1 MGFITFTP
9 TDQHLT
15 PWSTLA
21 VEPLPEVF
29 LEGESQL
36 DLEPPPPL
44 DIDKYLAYHVSCLL
58 NYRHHRNH
66 LQLQRGMEFTTVFIV
81 GVYIPP
87 SANVKEALWELYG
100 AIRELQNA
108 HPDGLFIIAGDFN
121 HANLKSVLP
130 KFHQHVDFATR
141 GVNALDLL
149 YTNIPGA
156 YRAEPHPHL
165 GYSDHISVMLILAYR
180 PLVRRSKPVLK
191 LVKTWPEGA
200 ISALQDCFECT
211 NLDMFREAATKGD
224 TTDLEE
230 YISSETSY
238 ISKCIDDVT
247 ISKSITTR
255 SNQKSWLT
263 TKVRALLKSRDSAFR
278 AGDKDALRTAR
289 AKLECA
295 EQLADVF
302 TDIFNISLS
311 STIVPTCLKTTTIIP
326 VPKKYPVSCLN
337 DYHPV
342 ALTPIIMKCFEK
354 FVMRQIKDLLPPS
367 LDPMQF
373 VYRPNRS
380 TDNAISTTLHL
391 SLSHLENKDTYVRML
406 FIDFSSAFNTIIPQ
420 HLTKKLSLLGI
431 NTSLCN
437 WILDFLT
444 GRPQSVRIGTSTSST
459 TTLNTG
465 APQGCMLSPLLFTL
479 LTHDCAAVHSSN
491 HIIKFADDTT
501 MVGLISKNDES
512 AYKEKVRRLTA
523 WCKDNNLSLNME
535 KEMFVDFR
543 RAQSDHSPLN
553 NVNVGPTRRHSH
565 PRSRGHV
572 SRNLI
577 YPPLLSQ
584 SQTVVVGGLW
594 NCQSAVRKADF
605 ISALASHY
613 SFDFLALTETWIPP
627 QNTATPA
634 ALSSAYTFSHSP
646 RESGRGGGTVSVT
659 SPINLFIIV
668 IYHPPGPLGNF
679 LDEMDTLLTVFP
691 SDSTPLTVLGDFNLP
706 SDKLHSSGLLALLNS
721 FSLSFNS
728 CPPTHK
734 EGNVLDLVFTHPSPA
749 TDMTVTP
756 LHISDHHLVSF
767 SITLPVLPK
776 CNSQHLSL
784 TRRNL
789 HSISPSSVASC
800 TLSSLPDHESF
811 SSLPLDSATDTL
823 PSSLSSTMDLLCP
836 LSTIRRKNSSPAPW
850 LSDVLRNNRRE
861 LRSAARKW
869 KKSKLDTDLIS
880 YRTLL
885 SKFSLDMTSAKTS
898 FYKEKLETSAQ
909 DPRKLHNIFSS
920 LLNPPAPPSPSSLTA
935 EDFASFYTEKI
946 ERICQTFTSLPTSP
960 TSHNQHSATPSLTQL
975 STVAAEEVLQ
985 ITRSCNPT
993 TCPLDP
999 IPSAMLQTISPDL
1012 LPFITT
1018 VINGSLTSGHVPT
1031 AFKKA
1036 RVIPILKKPAL
1047 DPSDISNY
1055 RPNNLL
1061 DPNQSGF
1068 KAAHSTETA
1077 LLAVTEKLHAARS
1090 AKLSSVLI
1098 LLDLS
1103 AAFDTVNH
1111 KTLLSTLR
1119 SLGICGTAWEWF
1131 ASYLDVRSYQV
1142 TWKGLTSAPRR
1153 LSTGVPQ
1160 GSVLGPLLFSLYTH
1174 SLGKVISSHG
1184 FSYHCYADD
1193 TQLIFSFPPSDTTT
1207 SARISACLA
1216 DISSWMTA
1224 HQLKLN
1230 PSKTELLIIPG
1241 DPSPAQDLAISLS
1254 NSMIS
1259 PTASAH
1265 NLGVTMDN
1273 QLSFSSHVTNVTRSC
1288 RFLLYN
1294 IRRIRPFLS
1303 TQATQVLVQS
1313 LVISRLDYCNSLLA
1327 DLPLNAI
1334 RPLQMIQNAAARL
1347 VFNLPKFSHTT
1358 PLLRSLHWLPMAAR
1372 IRFKTLMLAYKAK
1385 NGPAPSYLKA
1395 LVTSR
1400 TALRLLRSTS
1410 TARLV
1415 PPSLREKD
1423 MYTSRLF
1430 SVLAPR
1436 WWNELPL
1443 VFAQIQTSPTY
1454 HVNIR
1459 MVYY

>member
-1 MGFITFTP
+1 
-9 TDQHLT
+9 
-15 PWSTLA
+15 
-21 VEPLPEVF
+21 
-29 LEGESQL
+29 
-36 DLEPPPPL
+36 
-44 DIDKYLAYHVSCLL
+44 
-58 NYRHHRNH
+58 
-66 LQLQRGMEFTTVFIV
+66 
-81 GVYIPP
+81 
-87 SANVKEALWELYG
+87 
-100 AIRELQNA
+100 
-108 HPDGLFIIAGDFN
+108 
-121 HANLKSVLP
+121 
-130 KFHQHVDFATR
+130 
-141 GVNALDLL
+141 
-149 YTNIPGA
+149 
-156 YRAEPHPHL
+156 
-165 GYSDHISVMLILAYR
+165 
-180 PLVRRSKPVLK
+180 
-191 LVKTWPEGA
+191 
-200 ISALQDCFECT
+200 
-211 NLDMFREAATKGD
+211 
-224 TTDLEE
+224 
-230 YISSETSY
+230 
-238 ISKCIDDVT
+238 
-247 ISKSITTR
+247 
-255 SNQKSWLT
+255 
-263 TKVRALLKSRDSAFR
+263 
-278 AGDKDALRTAR
+278 
-289 AKLECA
+289 
-295 EQLADVF
+295 
-302 TDIFNISLS
+302 
-311 STIVPTCLKTTTIIP
+311 
-326 VPKKYPVSCLN
+326 
-337 DYHPV
+337 
-342 ALTPIIMKCFEK
+342 
-354 FVMRQIKDLLPPS
+354 
-367 LDPMQF
+367 
-373 VYRPNRS
+373 
-380 TDNAISTTLHL
+380 
-391 SLSHLENKDTYVRML
+391 
-406 FIDFSSAFNTIIPQ
+406 
-420 HLTKKLSLLGI
+420 
-431 NTSLCN
+431 
-437 WILDFLT
+437 
-444 GRPQSVRIGTSTSST
+444 
-459 TTLNTG
+459 
-465 APQGCMLSPLLFTL
+465 
-479 LTHDCAAVHSSN
+479 
-491 HIIKFADDTT
+491 
-501 MVGLISKNDES
+501 
-512 AYKEKVRRLTA
+512 
-523 WCKDNNLSLNME
+523 
-535 KEMFVDFR
+535 
-543 RAQSDHSPLN
+543 
-553 NVNVGPTRRHSH
+553 
-565 PRSRGHV
+565 
-572 SRNLI
+572 
-577 YPPLLSQ
+577 
-584 SQTVVVGGLW
+584 
-594 NCQSAVRKADF
+594 
-605 ISALASHY
+605 
-613 SFDFLALTETWIPP
+613 
-627 QNTATPA
+627 
-634 ALSSAYTFSHSP
+634 
-646 RESGRGGGTVSVT
+646 
-659 SPINLFIIV
+659 
-668 IYHPPGPLGNF
+668 
-679 LDEMDTLLTVFP
+679 MDTLLSVFP

-728 CPPTHK
+728 CPPTYK

-756 LHISDHHLVSF
+756 LHISDHHLVCF

-776 CNSQHLSL
+776 RNPQHLSL

-811 SSLPLDSATDTL
+811 SSLPLYSATDTL
-823 PSSLSSTMDLLCP
+823 LSSLSSTMDFLCP

-869 KKSKLDTDLIS
+869 KKSKLDTDLTS

-885 SKFSLDMTSAKTS
+885 SKFSLDVTSAKTS

-946 ERICQTFTSLPTSP
+946 ERICQTFTSLPTSS
-960 TSHNQHSATPSLTQL
+960 TSHNQNSATPSLTQL

-1055 RPNNLL
+1055 RPVSLLSFLSKILERVVCNQLSDYLMQNNLH

-1090 AKLSSVLI
+1090 AKLSLVLI
-1098 LLDLS
+1098 LLHLS

-1131 ASYLDVRSYQV
+1131 ASYLDGRSYQV

-1193 TQLIFSFPPSDTTT
+1193 TQLIFSFPPSDTTA
-1207 SARISACLA
+1207 SARISACLV

-1259 PTASAH
+1259 PTASAR

-1313 LVISRLDYCNSLLA
+1313 LVILRLDYCNSLLA
-1327 DLPLNAI
+1327 GLPLNAI
-1334 RPLQMIQNAAARL
+1334 RPLQMIQNAAAWL

-1358 PLLRSLHWLPMAAR
+1358 PLLRSLHWLPVAAR

-1385 NGPAPSYLKA
+1385 NGPAPSYFKA

-1400 TALRLLRSTS
+1400 TAPRLLRSTS

-1415 PPSLREKD
+1415 PPSLREKGLLILLILIFLILILLLLLLIIMD
-1423 MYTSRLF
+1423 FMLSGVAACGACLFTNPLEVVKTRMQLQGELKSSGTYRVHYRNVFHAFYTIGRVEGVSALQKGLVPGLLYQFFMNGVRLGSYAVTESAGYIHTEGRVSTAKSTAAGAVSGVVGAFVGSPIYLASTRTRSRNHPFRVSLHSHLTLTPPSRTVAVRMRRGL
-1430 SVLAPR
+1430 SVLLSNTEFTVKFR
-1436 WWNELPL
+1436 ER
-1443 VFAQIQTSPTY
+1443 VMCHIESEFVMR
-1454 HVNIR
+1454 HVNFLVHTCTEVMRVKTHLQSQSTSSIAVGHQYQHRGMIHALAVIHREQGIMGLWRGSSAAVPRVSVGSATQLSTFSITKELITDLQAIR
-1459 MVYY
+1459 MVEPRTLPEKIPVINKR

>member
-1 MGFITFTP
+1 MVEMSAACVQIMFTR
-9 TDQHLT
+9 L
-15 PWSTLA
+15 WS
-21 VEPLPEVF
+21 E
-29 LEGESQL
+29 
-36 DLEPPPPL
+36 D
-44 DIDKYLAYHVSCLL
+44 
-58 NYRHHRNH
+58 
-66 LQLQRGMEFTTVFIV
+66 
-81 GVYIPP
+81 
-87 SANVKEALWELYG
+87 
-100 AIRELQNA
+100 
-108 HPDGLFIIAGDFN
+108 
-121 HANLKSVLP
+121 
-130 KFHQHVDFATR
+130 
-141 GVNALDLL
+141 
-149 YTNIPGA
+149 
-156 YRAEPHPHL
+156 
-165 GYSDHISVMLILAYR
+165 
-180 PLVRRSKPVLK
+180 RR
-191 LVKTWPEGA
+191 
-200 ISALQDCFECT
+200 
-211 NLDMFREAATKGD
+211 
-224 TTDLEE
+224 
-230 YISSETSY
+230 
-238 ISKCIDDVT
+238 
-247 ISKSITTR
+247 
-255 SNQKSWLT
+255 
-263 TKVRALLKSRDSAFR
+263 
-278 AGDKDALRTAR
+278 
-289 AKLECA
+289 
-295 EQLADVF
+295 
-302 TDIFNISLS
+302 
-311 STIVPTCLKTTTIIP
+311 
-326 VPKKYPVSCLN
+326 
-337 DYHPV
+337 
-342 ALTPIIMKCFEK
+342 
-354 FVMRQIKDLLPPS
+354 IK
-367 LDPMQF
+367 
-373 VYRPNRS
+373 
-380 TDNAISTTLHL
+380 
-391 SLSHLENKDTYVRML
+391 
-406 FIDFSSAFNTIIPQ
+406 
-420 HLTKKLSLLGI
+420 
-431 NTSLCN
+431 
-437 WILDFLT
+437 
-444 GRPQSVRIGTSTSST
+444 
-459 TTLNTG
+459 
-465 APQGCMLSPLLFTL
+465 
-479 LTHDCAAVHSSN
+479 
-491 HIIKFADDTT
+491 
-501 MVGLISKNDES
+501 
-512 AYKEKVRRLTA
+512 
-523 WCKDNNLSLNME
+523 
-535 KEMFVDFR
+535 
-543 RAQSDHSPLN
+543 
-553 NVNVGPTRRHSH
+553 
-565 PRSRGHV
+565 
-572 SRNLI
+572 
-577 YPPLLSQ
+577 
-584 SQTVVVGGLW
+584 
-594 NCQSAVRKADF
+594 
-605 ISALASHY
+605 
-613 SFDFLALTETWIPP
+613 
-627 QNTATPA
+627 
-634 ALSSAYTFSHSP
+634 
-646 RESGRGGGTVSVT
+646 VSVT

-668 IYHPPGPLGNF
+668 IYRPPGPLGNF
-679 LDEMDTLLTVFP
+679 LDEMDTLLSVFP

-776 CNSQHLSL
+776 RNSQHLSL

-823 PSSLSSTMDLLCP
+823 LSSLSSTMDLLCP

-880 YRTLL
+880 YRMLL
-885 SKFSLDMTSAKTS
+885 SKFSLDVTSAKTS
-898 FYKEKLETSAQ
+898 FYKEKL
-909 DPRKLHNIFSS
+909 NF
-920 LLNPPAPPSPSSLTA
+920 
-935 EDFASFYTEKI
+935 
-946 ERICQTFTSLPTSP
+946 C
-960 TSHNQHSATPSLTQL
+960 
-975 STVAAEEVLQ
+975 
-985 ITRSCNPT
+985 TRSPKA
-993 TCPLDP
+993 P
-999 IPSAMLQTISPDL
+999 QHL
-1012 LPFITT
+1012 L
-1018 VINGSLTSGHVPT
+1018 
-1031 AFKKA
+1031 
-1036 RVIPILKKPAL
+1036 
-1047 DPSDISNY
+1047 
-1055 RPNNLL
+1055 NNLL

-1131 ASYLDVRSYQV
+1131 ASYLDGRSYQV

-1259 PTASAH
+1259 PSATAR

-1327 DLPLNAI
+1327 GLPLNAI

-1358 PLLRSLHWLPMAAR
+1358 PLLRSLHWLPVAAR

-1400 TALRLLRSTS
+1400 TAHRLLRSTS

-1415 PPSLREKD
+1415 PPSLREKGRELTESVYEKLAAETLNALAEYFED
-1423 MYTSRLF
+1423 LTDESFTAPEYDVVFSSGVLTVKVGGDHGTYVINKQTPNRQIWLSSPLRQASLPFFLFFTKLRLGPKRYDWTGERWVYTHDGMTLHDLLSKEF
-1430 SVLAPR
+1430 SDIFQSNMDLSH
-1436 WWNELPL
+1436 LL
-1443 VFAQIQTSPTY
+1443 HS
-1454 HVNIR
+1454 
-1459 MVYY
+1459 

>member
-1 MGFITFTP
+1 
-9 TDQHLT
+9 
-15 PWSTLA
+15 
-21 VEPLPEVF
+21 
-29 LEGESQL
+29 
-36 DLEPPPPL
+36 
-44 DIDKYLAYHVSCLL
+44 
-58 NYRHHRNH
+58 
-66 LQLQRGMEFTTVFIV
+66 
-81 GVYIPP
+81 
-87 SANVKEALWELYG
+87 
-100 AIRELQNA
+100 
-108 HPDGLFIIAGDFN
+108 
-121 HANLKSVLP
+121 
-130 KFHQHVDFATR
+130 
-141 GVNALDLL
+141 
-149 YTNIPGA
+149 
-156 YRAEPHPHL
+156 
-165 GYSDHISVMLILAYR
+165 
-180 PLVRRSKPVLK
+180 
-191 LVKTWPEGA
+191 
-200 ISALQDCFECT
+200 
-211 NLDMFREAATKGD
+211 
-224 TTDLEE
+224 
-230 YISSETSY
+230 
-238 ISKCIDDVT
+238 
-247 ISKSITTR
+247 
-255 SNQKSWLT
+255 
-263 TKVRALLKSRDSAFR
+263 
-278 AGDKDALRTAR
+278 
-289 AKLECA
+289 
-295 EQLADVF
+295 
-302 TDIFNISLS
+302 
-311 STIVPTCLKTTTIIP
+311 
-326 VPKKYPVSCLN
+326 
-337 DYHPV
+337 
-342 ALTPIIMKCFEK
+342 
-354 FVMRQIKDLLPPS
+354 
-367 LDPMQF
+367 
-373 VYRPNRS
+373 
-380 TDNAISTTLHL
+380 
-391 SLSHLENKDTYVRML
+391 
-406 FIDFSSAFNTIIPQ
+406 
-420 HLTKKLSLLGI
+420 
-431 NTSLCN
+431 
-437 WILDFLT
+437 
-444 GRPQSVRIGTSTSST
+444 
-459 TTLNTG
+459 
-465 APQGCMLSPLLFTL
+465 
-479 LTHDCAAVHSSN
+479 
-491 HIIKFADDTT
+491 
-501 MVGLISKNDES
+501 
-512 AYKEKVRRLTA
+512 
-523 WCKDNNLSLNME
+523 
-535 KEMFVDFR
+535 
-543 RAQSDHSPLN
+543 
-553 NVNVGPTRRHSH
+553 
-565 PRSRGHV
+565 
-572 SRNLI
+572 
-577 YPPLLSQ
+577 
-584 SQTVVVGGLW
+584 
-594 NCQSAVRKADF
+594 
-605 ISALASHY
+605 
-613 SFDFLALTETWIPP
+613 
-627 QNTATPA
+627 
-634 ALSSAYTFSHSP
+634 
-646 RESGRGGGTVSVT
+646 
-659 SPINLFIIV
+659 
-668 IYHPPGPLGNF
+668 
-679 LDEMDTLLTVFP
+679 
-691 SDSTPLTVLGDFNLP
+691 
-706 SDKLHSSGLLALLNS
+706 
-721 FSLSFNS
+721 
-728 CPPTHK
+728 
-734 EGNVLDLVFTHPSPA
+734 
-749 TDMTVTP
+749 MTVTP

-776 CNSQHLSL
+776 RNPQHLSL

-811 SSLPLDSATDTL
+811 SSLPLDSATDNL
-823 PSSLSSTMDLLCP
+823 LSSLSSTMDFLCP
-836 LSTIRRKNSSPAPW
+836 LSTLRRKNSSPAPW

-869 KKSKLDTDLIS
+869 KKSKLDTDHTS

-885 SKFSLDMTSAKTS
+885 SKFSLDVTSAKTS

-920 LLNPPAPPSPSSLTA
+920 LLNPPPPPSPSSLTA

-1055 RPNNLL
+1055 RPLMQNNLH

-1131 ASYLDVRSYQV
+1131 ASYLDGRSYQV
-1142 TWKGLTSAPRR
+1142 TWKGLTSTPRR

-1193 TQLIFSFPPSDTTT
+1193 TQLIFSFPPSDTTA
-1207 SARISACLA
+1207 SARISACLP

-1224 HQLKLN
+1224 QQLKLN

-1259 PTASAH
+1259 PTASAR

-1327 DLPLNAI
+1327 GLPLNAI

-1358 PLLRSLHWLPMAAR
+1358 PLLRSLHWLPVAAR

-1395 LVTSR
+1395 LVTPH
-1400 TALRLLRSTS
+1400 TAPRSLRSTS

-1415 PPSLREKD
+1415 PPSLRAKGFCVVLRNSIKMKLATFQTHASLWKELRSAAMLFTCEITCSLICSLTCEITCEITYSLTGEFTCSLTFEIALQLHLQD
-1423 MYTSRLF
+1423 HLQSHLQDYLQHHLQPHLQDHLHSHLF
-1430 SVLAPR
+1430 SKIPARSGPMSKLKVMKTRFAP
-1436 WWNELPL
+1436 N
-1443 VFAQIQTSPTY
+1443 SPPFSSEDLL
-1454 HVNIR
+1454 I
-1459 MVYY
+1459 

>member
-1 MGFITFTP
+1 
-9 TDQHLT
+9 
-15 PWSTLA
+15 
-21 VEPLPEVF
+21 
-29 LEGESQL
+29 
-36 DLEPPPPL
+36 
-44 DIDKYLAYHVSCLL
+44 
-58 NYRHHRNH
+58 
-66 LQLQRGMEFTTVFIV
+66 
-81 GVYIPP
+81 
-87 SANVKEALWELYG
+87 
-100 AIRELQNA
+100 
-108 HPDGLFIIAGDFN
+108 
-121 HANLKSVLP
+121 
-130 KFHQHVDFATR
+130 
-141 GVNALDLL
+141 
-149 YTNIPGA
+149 
-156 YRAEPHPHL
+156 
-165 GYSDHISVMLILAYR
+165 
-180 PLVRRSKPVLK
+180 
-191 LVKTWPEGA
+191 
-200 ISALQDCFECT
+200 
-211 NLDMFREAATKGD
+211 
-224 TTDLEE
+224 
-230 YISSETSY
+230 
-238 ISKCIDDVT
+238 
-247 ISKSITTR
+247 
-255 SNQKSWLT
+255 
-263 TKVRALLKSRDSAFR
+263 
-278 AGDKDALRTAR
+278 
-289 AKLECA
+289 
-295 EQLADVF
+295 
-302 TDIFNISLS
+302 
-311 STIVPTCLKTTTIIP
+311 
-326 VPKKYPVSCLN
+326 
-337 DYHPV
+337 
-342 ALTPIIMKCFEK
+342 
-354 FVMRQIKDLLPPS
+354 
-367 LDPMQF
+367 
-373 VYRPNRS
+373 
-380 TDNAISTTLHL
+380 
-391 SLSHLENKDTYVRML
+391 
-406 FIDFSSAFNTIIPQ
+406 
-420 HLTKKLSLLGI
+420 
-431 NTSLCN
+431 
-437 WILDFLT
+437 
-444 GRPQSVRIGTSTSST
+444 
-459 TTLNTG
+459 
-465 APQGCMLSPLLFTL
+465 
-479 LTHDCAAVHSSN
+479 
-491 HIIKFADDTT
+491 
-501 MVGLISKNDES
+501 
-512 AYKEKVRRLTA
+512 
-523 WCKDNNLSLNME
+523 
-535 KEMFVDFR
+535 
-543 RAQSDHSPLN
+543 
-553 NVNVGPTRRHSH
+553 
-565 PRSRGHV
+565 
-572 SRNLI
+572 
-577 YPPLLSQ
+577 
-584 SQTVVVGGLW
+584 
-594 NCQSAVRKADF
+594 
-605 ISALASHY
+605 
-613 SFDFLALTETWIPP
+613 
-627 QNTATPA
+627 
-634 ALSSAYTFSHSP
+634 
-646 RESGRGGGTVSVT
+646 
-659 SPINLFIIV
+659 
-668 IYHPPGPLGNF
+668 
-679 LDEMDTLLTVFP
+679 MDTLLSVFP

-734 EGNVLDLVFTHPSPA
+734 EGNILDLVFTHPSPA

-776 CNSQHLSL
+776 RNPQHLSL

-823 PSSLSSTMDLLCP
+823 LSSLSSTMDFLCP
-836 LSTIRRKNSSPAPW
+836 LSIIRRKNSSPAPW
-850 LSDVLRNNRRE
+850 LSDVLHNNRRE

-869 KKSKLDTDLIS
+869 KKSKLDTDLTS

-885 SKFSLDMTSAKTS
+885 SKFSLDVTSAKTS

-920 LLNPPAPPSPSSLTA
+920 LLNPPAPPSPSTLTA

-1055 RPNNLL
+1055 RPVSLLSFLSKILERVVCNQLSGYLMQNNLH

-1131 ASYLDVRSYQV
+1131 ASYLDGHSYQV

-1193 TQLIFSFPPSDTTT
+1193 TQLIFSFPPSDTTA

-1259 PTASAH
+1259 PTASAR

-1327 DLPLNAI
+1327 GLPLNAI

-1347 VFNLPKFSHTT
+1347 VFNLPKFSHIT
-1358 PLLRSLHWLPMAAR
+1358 PLLRSLHWLPVAAR

-1400 TALRLLRSTS
+1400 TAPRLLRSTS

-1415 PPSLREKD
+1415 PPSLREKVD
-1423 MYTSRLF
+1423 SSMTEAEKILYKIIDGDSDIALSDDESSGREHEENEAGGSDNSEEEESDEPSFYTSWLGSYIHRDGMMAFGTDIDQRVVAWVGEGLMNQVEDGIVNSHLLLVGKLQGIECMTKL
-1430 SVLAPR
+1430 SVLVRARGRHPVDHLFGFCIVSEQVDFPAPFPQGGASTSVPIEDITPHHGPVEEITR
-1436 WWNELPL
+1436 IHVWWRALPFL
-1443 VFAQIQTSPTY
+1443 SDPMGVWFHHLASRGHRFTSRSHGICRSATQVGLHLPITPRFSWGHFRSCALEGGLCQEPLGQFCAIPLEGVLADWPPDQLLPGDIIQTSALIDSGAAVNLIDSKLVRTLCLPTIPCTPPRRITSINSQPIGGGY
-1454 HVNIR
+1454 LTQQTEVLSISPPHQGIPL
-1459 MVYY
+1459 YLATPG